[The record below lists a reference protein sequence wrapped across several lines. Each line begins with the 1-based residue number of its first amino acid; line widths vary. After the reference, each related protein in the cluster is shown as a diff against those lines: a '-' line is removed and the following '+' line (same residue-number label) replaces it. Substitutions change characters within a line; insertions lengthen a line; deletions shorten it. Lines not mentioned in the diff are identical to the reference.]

1 MATVSSTV
9 ELLIKAQ
16 QPQRALSALTQS
28 TDKLKQRL
36 NATQGAFN
44 KAGQAGTTSAKRA
57 GTAYKN
63 LGTEVSGVNKIVR
76 TLRTSFVA
84 LGGAVTASG
93 ILQAGT
99 DAIEAERR
107 IKLLA
112 ASSGETEAALEVAS
126 RAASKFGLSSTEA
139 NEGVARLLARLK
151 PMGVSLEDIEST
163 FAGFNI
169 AAKLAGA
176 TASESSGAFLQ
187 LTQAL
192 GSGVLRGQELN
203 SILEQAPLIAT
214 AIALEMDTATGSLKK
229 LGEEGKITSQIVLA
243 ALKRV
248 ETEGAEKL
256 EEAMRGPAQ
265 QFKNLRNA
273 GVELSKVL
281 TKTLLPAIIPLV
293 QGATNLLKS
302 FNELPAGIQTFIITT
317 TLATGAVVALS
328 KTIAILVAS
337 KLGAFLA
344 QQIALFQVFGAK
356 IYFAAAAAGALKIAM
371 AALPFGA
378 VALGVGL
385 LTTAL
390 INNNRKQKEFNDLIK
405 FGGEEALK
413 AAIKVE
419 QLRKTQAQQRIDEAG
434 PTGRMG
440 KNSPFQR
447 RMRRIIADADERIAK
462 LQKRAGEIKVTTP
475 RDDISDADQKRLA
488 KLKQQNIAAKER
500 LFESQEELAILRETN
515 KVEKIKLQF
524 AAKRSKVQRDFASL
538 LSQSLSEEER
548 GNLVAALRNELEQ
561 LSLEQN
567 QAITNEIRS
576 QFDAAMKFNGQLVE
590 LIPETNKLSEEFKS
604 ISDTINNEI
613 INGIQGMIDGTK
625 TLGEVAT
632 SMLKQVAN
640 QMLQMAIMGKQ
651 GSGGLAGTLISAV
664 GSIFGAP
671 SLAGPGGFTI
681 SDAATPMTSGLDFSS
696 AFANGGRP
704 PVGKAALVG
713 ERGPELFVPKTAGTI
728 IPNNAMGGSTSI
740 VVNVDAS
747 GSSVEGDEGSASQ
760 LGKMLGSAIQA
771 ELVKQKRP
779 GGLLAT

>member
-1 MATVSSTV
+1 VATVSSTV

-16 QPQRALSALTQS
+16 QPQRALRALSQS
-28 TDKLKQRL
+28 TDKLKKGID
-36 NATQGAFN
+36 ATQGAFN
-44 KAGQAGTTSAKRA
+44 RVGQAGTTSATRA
-57 GTAYKN
+57 GAAYKN

-76 TLRTSFVA
+76 TLRNSFVA

-107 IKLLA
+107 IKLLS
-112 ASSGETEAALEVAS
+112 ASSGQTAEALEIAS
-126 RAASKFGLSSTEA
+126 RAASQFGLSSTEA
-139 NEGVARLLARLK
+139 NTGVARLLARLS

-214 AIALEMDTATGSLKK
+214 AIALEMNTTTGSLKK

-273 GVELSKVL
+273 GVELSKVIAEN
-281 TKTLLPAIIPLV
+281 LLPAIIPLV

-302 FNELPAGIQTFIITT
+302 FNELPKSVQTFIIAT
-317 TLATGAVVALS
+317 TLATGAVVALN
-328 KTIAILVAS
+328 KAIAIFVAS
-337 KLGAFLA
+337 KLGGFFA
-344 QQIALFQVFGAK
+344 QQIALLKVFGAK
-356 IYFAAAAAGALKIAM
+356 IYIAAAAAGALKIAM

-390 INNNRKQKEFNDLIK
+390 INQNRKQKEFNELIK

-419 QLRKTQAQQRIDEAG
+419 ELRKAQAQQQIDEAG

-447 RMRRIIADADERIAK
+447 RMRRIIKDADDRIAK
-462 LQKRAGEIKVTTP
+462 LEKRAGEIKVPTP
-475 RDDISDADQKRLA
+475 LEPKIDDKRSDISQKLLDLNNQLRAAQEGEQARLAATLELMVAKQKISEANLLPLEKEDRLNQAHFEFRQKIKGIDEEIAQKRADDFEAQIKHQDELR
-488 KLKQQNIAAKER
+488 KKIAEQKHAY
-500 LFESQEELAILRETN
+500 EELNTTFRNGIVDGILAA
-515 KVEKIKLQF
+515 VEGTKSL
-524 AAKRSKVQRDFASL
+524 SDSL
-538 LSQSLSEEER
+538 LGVIKQMARLILQQQLLNALS
-548 GNLVAALRNELEQ
+548 GFNLFGGGGGGFAP
-561 LSLEQN
+561 S
-567 QAITNEIRS
+567 
-576 QFDAAMKFNGQLVE
+576 
-590 LIPETNKLSEEFKS
+590 
-604 ISDTINNEI
+604 
-613 INGIQGMIDGTK
+613 
-625 TLGEVAT
+625 VAT
-632 SMLKQVAN
+632 S
-640 QMLQMAIMGKQ
+640 
-651 GSGGLAGTLISAV
+651 GTNF
-664 GSIFGAP
+664 FG
-671 SLAGPGGFTI
+671 GGFSPI
-681 SDAATPMTSGLDFSS
+681 DF
-696 AFANGGRP
+696 FANGGRP
-704 PVGKAALVG
+704 PVGRPSVVG
-713 ERGPELFVPKTAGTI
+713 ERGPELFVPDRAGTI
-728 IPNNAMGGSTSI
+728 VPNGGFGGANV

-747 GSSVEGDEGSASQ
+747 GSSVQGDEGSSRQ
-760 LGKMLGSAIQA
+760 LGALIGAAVQGEII
-771 ELVKQKRP
+771 KQQRP
-779 GGLLAT
+779 GGLLSR

>member
-28 TDKLKQRL
+28 TEKLKKRVD
-36 NATQGAFN
+36 ATQGAFN
-44 KAGQAGTTSAKRA
+44 KTGQAGSRSASRA

-99 DAIEAERR
+99 NAIEAERR

-112 ASSGETEAALEVAS
+112 ASTGDTEQALQIAS

-163 FAGFNI
+163 FSGFNI

-176 TASESSGAFLQ
+176 TASESAGAFLQ

-214 AIALEMDTATGSLKK
+214 AIALEMNTTTGSLKK
-229 LGEEGKITSQIVLA
+229 LGEEGKITSKIVLA

-248 ETEGAEKL
+248 EAEGAEKL
-256 EEAMRGPAQ
+256 EEAMKGPAQ

-273 GVELSKVL
+273 GTELSKEI
-281 TKTLLPAIIPLV
+281 TKVLLPAIIPLINA
-293 QGATNLLKS
+293 ATNLLKS
-302 FNELPAGIQTFIITT
+302 FNELPPGIKTFVITT
-317 TLATGAVVALS
+317 TLATGAVVVLT
-328 KTIAILVAS
+328 KTIAILAAS
-337 KLGAFLA
+337 KIGAFLA

-371 AALPFGA
+371 AALPFAA

-390 INNNRKQKEFNDLIK
+390 INHNRKQKEFNDLIK

-413 AAIKVE
+413 AAIKTE

-447 RMRRIIADADERIAK
+447 RMRRIIADADARIAQ
-462 LQKRAGEIKVTTP
+462 LQKRAGEIKTVTPLAPTP
-475 RDDISDADQKRLA
+475 ELDEDTKGEKLKNRLA
-488 KLKQQNIAAKER
+488 RRSLEQLNNANDLVRARQQENQQLELQIEKGKEFADFTQR
-500 LFESQEELAILRETN
+500 VRDL
-515 KVEKIKLQF
+515 VEKGVPFSEAFELEDAIRKNENIIDQLEQQKQLYNEIAQTIEEGIKG
-524 AAKRSKVQRDFASL
+524 AIMGAIDGTR
-538 LSQSLSEEER
+538 SLSESLSGILRQLGGMFLSR
-548 GNLVAALRNELEQ
+548 GIG
-561 LSLEQN
+561 S
-567 QAITNEIRS
+567 
-576 QFDAAMKFNGQLVE
+576 
-590 LIPETNKLSEEFKS
+590 FKS
-604 ISDTINNEI
+604 A
-613 INGIQGMIDGTK
+613 DGT
-625 TLGEVAT
+625 G
-632 SMLKQVAN
+632 
-640 QMLQMAIMGKQ
+640 
-651 GSGGLAGTLISAV
+651 GSGLLG
-664 GSIFGAP
+664 
-671 SLAGPGGFTI
+671 
-681 SDAATPMTSGLDFSS
+681 M
-696 AFANGGRP
+696 FANGGRP
-704 PVGKAALVG
+704 PVGRPSIVG
-713 ERGPELFVPKTAGTI
+713 ERGPELFVPSRAGTI
-728 IPNNAMGGSTSI
+728 IPNHELGGSTSV

-747 GSSVEGDEGSASQ
+747 GTEVQGNQGNADQ
-760 LGKMLGSAIQA
+760 LGRLIGQAVQA
-771 ELVKQKRP
+771 ELIKQKRP
-779 GGLLAT
+779 GGLLTR

>member
-16 QPQRALSALTQS
+16 QPQRALRALTQS
-28 TDKLKQRL
+28 TDKLKQRVD
-36 NATQGAFN
+36 ATQGAFN
-44 KAGQAGTTSAKRA
+44 KAGQAGTRSASRA

-107 IKLLA
+107 IKLLT
-112 ASSGETEAALEVAS
+112 ASSGDTKEALEVAS
-126 RAASKFGLSSTEA
+126 RAASQFGLSSTEA

-151 PMGVSLEDIEST
+151 PMGVSLDDIEST

-214 AIALEMDTATGSLKK
+214 AIALEMDTTTGSLKK

-281 TKTLLPAIIPLV
+281 TKNLLPAIIPVV
-293 QGATNLLKS
+293 QAATNLLKS
-302 FNELPAGIQTFIITT
+302 FNELPAGIQTFIVTT

-328 KTIAILVAS
+328 KTIAILAAS

-413 AAIKVE
+413 AAVKVQE
-419 QLRKTQAQQRIDEAG
+419 LRKAQAQQQIDEAG

-447 RMRRIIADADERIAK
+447 RMRRIIKDADDRIAQ
-462 LQKRAGEIKVTTP
+462 LQKRAGEIKDPKDLDTQVDLDGDKRVDMSQKLLDLNNQLRAAQEGEQARLAATLELMVEKQKILESNLLP
-475 RDDISDADQKRLA
+475 REQENRLNQAQFEFRQKIRAIDADIAEQRQKDFAAQMKHQDELRNA
-488 KLKQQNIAAKER
+488 IAEQK
-500 LFESQEELAILRETN
+500 SQYEELNTTFRNGIVDSILDA
-515 KVEKIKLQF
+515 VEGTKSLG
-524 AAKRSKVQRDFASL
+524 DSL
-538 LSQSLSEEER
+538 LGVIKSMARLILQQQLL
-548 GNLVAALRNELEQ
+548 NAL
-561 LSLEQN
+561 
-567 QAITNEIRS
+567 
-576 QFDAAMKFNGQLVE
+576 KGFN
-590 LIPETNKLSEEFKS
+590 
-604 ISDTINNEI
+604 
-613 INGIQGMIDGTK
+613 
-625 TLGEVAT
+625 
-632 SMLKQVAN
+632 
-640 QMLQMAIMGKQ
+640 
-651 GSGGLAGTLISAV
+651 
-664 GSIFGAP
+664 IFGGGGGG
-671 SLAGPGGFTI
+671 AGGGFGV
-681 SDAATPMTSGLDFSS
+681 TPATSGLDFSG

-704 PVGKAALVG
+704 AVGKAALVG
-713 ERGPELFVPKTAGTI
+713 ERGPELFVPDRAGTI
-728 IPNNAMGGSTSI
+728 VPNHAMGGANV

-747 GSSVEGDEGSASQ
+747 GSSAQGDGQQAKA
-760 LGKMLGSAIQA
+760 LGQAIGAAVQA
-771 ELVKQKRP
+771 ELIKQKRP
-779 GGLLAT
+779 GGLLS